1 VIFVLEIPRLMSGKI
16 QRKAV
21 RDWSKRDLQ
30 AIEETG
36 IGDGKAQL

>member
-1 VIFVLEIPRLMSGKI
+1 MNGKV

-30 AIEETG
+30 AIKGTK
-36 IGDGKAQL
+36 IGDEKAQL